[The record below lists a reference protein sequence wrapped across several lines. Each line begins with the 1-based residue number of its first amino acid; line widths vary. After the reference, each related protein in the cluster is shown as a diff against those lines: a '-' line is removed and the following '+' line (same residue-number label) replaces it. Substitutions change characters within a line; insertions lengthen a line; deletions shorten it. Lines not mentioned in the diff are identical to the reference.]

1 MSNGKMG
8 FLVMEHQNGWRT
20 DAYSSGDGRLKIRDG
35 RRDMRCRRAEKR
47 KAWEK
52 ISGESGKHGKHSGVV
67 PCWRLERHKR
77 QRRVKSRKSGKRGK
91 K

>member
-8 FLVMEHQNGWRT
+8 FLVMEHQNGWTT

-35 RRDMRCRRAEKR
+35 RRDMRRRRAEKR
-47 KAWEK
+47 KAWENL
-52 ISGESGKHGKHSGVV
+52 SGESGKHGKHRVVV
-67 PCWRLERHKR
+67 PCWRLER
-77 QRRVKSRKSGKRGK
+77 QRKVKSRKSGKRGK

>member
-8 FLVMEHQNGWRT
+8 FLMMEHQNGWRT

-47 KAWEK
+47 KAWENFK
-52 ISGESGKHGKHSGVV
+52 
-67 PCWRLERHKR
+67 
-77 QRRVKSRKSGKRGK
+77 
-91 K
+91 